1 MWAAARQW
9 CSGLGRLGGIMQKR
23 WLLGG
28 VVLVVVA
35 AAAWWF
41 AARDGWLGQ
50 ERDAGQITGMAVP
63 PDVIAARAA
72 AVANAAPDGET
83 SQILFGDLHVHTT
96 YSTDAFLWA
105 LPMLGGEGVFP
116 VGDACDFA
124 RYCAAL
130 DFWAITDHAESG
142 TPYRWEQTRK
152 AMRQCQAVAGDDES
166 PDLVSFLGFEWTQV
180 GRLPEEHYGHKNVVF
195 EGLADAD
202 VSARQIASVGAPT
215 EALRT
220 TMRGMSPV
228 LALEDPPDSSPY
240 FDFNRFLRNIRQV
253 PSCDP
258 TLRSDQLPGDC
269 FEQAATPGELVRR
282 LEEQGLDPLIIP
294 HGSSWGF
301 YTPPG
306 TTWDKSLAPSERPE
320 VFSLVEVFSGHGNS
334 EEYRSWK
341 DVSLSADGMSATC
354 PEPTG
359 NYLPSCWRAG
369 DIIMERCLKT
379 GQAEDV
385 CAQRAAE
392 ARLGYANMGVAG
404 HLVVGGE
411 TAEDWLDAGQCT
423 DCFLPAFNYRPGTS
437 VQYGLAVSR
446 FDEDP
451 ARPTR
456 FRWGFIAS
464 SDNHR
469 ARPGT
474 GYKQFDRRANTEA
487 GGPVDEKTRQ
497 RLLGDQGEA
506 DAIPHPIPR
515 DELMRA
521 PAGFQFT
528 EFERQSSF
536 FLTGGLAA
544 VHAAGRSRQAIWDA
558 MQRREVYAT
567 SGQKTLLW
575 FSARDAAA
583 ERPVRMGGE
592 LASAQSPEF
601 TVRAVGS
608 FKQKPGCPSFAGA
621 GLDAERLEHLCSG
634 ECDNPSDERNL
645 ITRIEVVKIRPQA
658 RPGEPVDGLIEDK
671 FLVHECPPSPNGCSL
686 TFSDPAFAADGRD
699 AIYYVRAI
707 EEARP
712 MINAQPVQCVRDAE
726 GRCLQAKLCFGDY
739 RSGASD
745 CMAPAEPRAWSSPI
759 YVMHAA
765 AAPSG

>member
-1 MWAAARQW
+1 MR
-9 CSGLGRLGGIMQKR
+9 KK
-23 WLLGG
+23 WLVGG
-28 VVLVVVA
+28 VALAMA
-35 AAAWWF
+35 AMATWWF
-41 AARDGWLGQ
+41 AARNGWLGH
-50 ERDAGQITGMAVP
+50 ERDAGAITGAAVP
-63 PDVIAARAA
+63 ADVIAARAS
-72 AVANAAPDGET
+72 AVAASAPDGET
-83 SQILFGDLHVHTT
+83 GQILFGDLHVHTT
-96 YSTDAFLWA
+96 YSTDAFLWS
-105 LPMLGGEGVFP
+105 LPMLGGEGLFP

-124 RYCAAL
+124 RHCAGL

-142 TPYRWEQTRK
+142 TPYRWEQTKK
-152 AMRQCQAVAGDDES
+152 AMRQCQAIAGNDES

-180 GRLPEEHYGHKNVVF
+180 GRLPAEHFGHKNVVF
-195 EGLADAD
+195 ESLDDSGI
-202 VSARQIASVGAPT
+202 SARQIAASGVTTAT
-215 EALRT
+215 LRT
-220 TMRGMSPV
+220 TMQGVSPL
-228 LALEDPPDSSPY
+228 LAIEDVSESSAY
-240 FDFNRFLRNIRQV
+240 LDFNRFIRNIRQV
-253 PSCDP
+253 PACDP
-258 TLRSDQLPGDC
+258 TLRSDQLPRDC
-269 FEQAATPGELVRR
+269 FEEAATPGELVRR
-282 LEEQGLDPLIIP
+282 LEEQGLDPLVIP

-320 VFSLVEVFSGHGNS
+320 VFSLIEIYSGHGNA
-334 EEYRSWK
+334 EEYRPWK
-341 DVSLSADGMSATC
+341 DVNLGTDGMSATC
-354 PEPTG
+354 PEPTRD
-359 NYLPSCWRAG
+359 YLPSCWRAG

-379 GQAEDV
+379 GQDEAV
-385 CAQRAAE
+385 CAQRAGE
-392 ARLGYANMGVAG
+392 ARLAYANMGVAG
-404 HLVVGGE
+404 HLVIGGE

-423 DCFLPAFNYRPGTS
+423 NCFLPPFNHRPGTS

-474 GYKQFDRRANTEA
+474 GYKQFDRRSNTEA
-487 GGPVDEKTRQ
+487 SGPVDGKNRQ
-497 RLLGDQGEA
+497 RLRGDQGEA
-506 DAIPHPIPR
+506 DAFAHPISR
-515 DELMRA
+515 DDLLRR
-521 PAGFQFT
+521 AGFQLT

-544 VHAAGRSRQAIWDA
+544 VHAAGRSREAIWDA

-575 FSARDAAA
+575 FSAHDTSG
-583 ERPVRMGGE
+583 ERTVRMGGD

-608 FKQKPGCPSFAGA
+608 FKQKPGCPSFAAA

-658 RPGEPVDGLIEDK
+658 RTGEPVGGLIEDK

-686 TFSDPAFAADGRD
+686 TFSDPDFAADGRD

-712 MINAQPVQCVRDAE
+712 LINAQPIRCVRDAE
-726 GRCLQAKLCFGDY
+726 GRCVQAKLCFGDF

-745 CMAPAEPRAWSSPI
+745 CLAPAEPRAWSSPI
-759 YVMHAA
+759 YVMHPAA
-765 AAPSG
+765 ASSG